1 MAAVFGGSPAAA
13 TALNLAMSG
22 TVSPGLHGGIVVTE
36 RPTPAEQRQGVTTG
50 ARREVLRGGLTI
62 GVLERI
68 ATAGT
73 IIAGFPEG
81 LAIVV
86 AVKGVGRFTE
96 LEAPEARERFIIGTF
111 ASLIW
116 ACAAALVVH
125 LGRDRHNVGDAL
137 LVQISERIGM
147 GLRSSDMLA
156 RLSGDEFLLLLSP
169 FDDMEQLTAE
179 IGQVMARLKQPY
191 YIDNNE
197 ILSSASIGVSTFPG
211 DGSSYDAL
219 RANADRAMYRGKSA
233 GTGLVQFFDADKDHK

>member
-1 MAAVFGGSPAAA
+1 VNLVAVADAISWSALMLFLAAAATLSVVAFLRPRHAYLWFAAGSLAVALLAAASISEPSERTGFGPLVTILAFVAAVFGGSPAAA
-13 TALNLAMSG
+13 TALNLAMGG

-125 LGRDRHNVGDAL
+125 L
-137 LVQISERIGM
+137 
-147 GLRSSDMLA
+147 
-156 RLSGDEFLLLLSP
+156 
-169 FDDMEQLTAE
+169 
-179 IGQVMARLKQPY
+179 
-191 YIDNNE
+191 
-197 ILSSASIGVSTFPG
+197 
-211 DGSSYDAL
+211 AL
-219 RANADRAMYRGKSA
+219 R
-233 GTGLVQFFDADKDHK
+233 

>member
-1 MAAVFGGSPAAA
+1 MNLVAVADAIAWSALLLSLTAATALSVLAFLKPRAAFFWFAVVTLGIAIMAAASISAPAEFGFAPLITVLGFTVAVFGGSPAAA
-13 TALNLAMSG
+13 TALNLAMG
-22 TVSPGLHGGIVVTE
+22 PVAPGLHGGIIV
-36 RPTPAEQRQGVTTG
+36 AG

-62 GVLERI
+62 GVLERV

-125 LGRDRHNVGDAL
+125 L
-137 LVQISERIGM
+137 
-147 GLRSSDMLA
+147 
-156 RLSGDEFLLLLSP
+156 
-169 FDDMEQLTAE
+169 
-179 IGQVMARLKQPY
+179 
-191 YIDNNE
+191 
-197 ILSSASIGVSTFPG
+197 
-211 DGSSYDAL
+211 AL
-219 RANADRAMYRGKSA
+219 R
-233 GTGLVQFFDADKDHK
+233 

>member
-1 MAAVFGGSPAAA
+1 MRSPGRRCCCPSTAATGLSVLAFLKPRAAFIWYAAATLGIALMAAASISAPAEFGLAPLVTVLGFAAAVFGGSPAAA
-13 TALNLAMSG
+13 TALDLAMGS
-22 TVSPGLHGGIVVTE
+22 VAPGLHGGIVVTE
-36 RPTPAEQRQGVTTG
+36 RPSAEERRQGVVTG

-62 GVLERI
+62 GVLERV

-125 LGRDRHNVGDAL
+125 LAVRWRATERRAARESATDA
-137 LVQISERIGM
+137 
-147 GLRSSDMLA
+147 
-156 RLSGDEFLLLLSP
+156 
-169 FDDMEQLTAE
+169 
-179 IGQVMARLKQPY
+179 
-191 YIDNNE
+191 
-197 ILSSASIGVSTFPG
+197 PG
-211 DGSSYDAL
+211 S
-219 RANADRAMYRGKSA
+219 RATWRGA
-233 GTGLVQFFDADKDHK
+233 GTARPPGRPGSRTATGTPLPRRRR